1 MDNHQIKFAICVEND
16 RCEDLELLKLYQVL
30 PDDVA
35 AQKKFIRVIDE
46 SREDYLY
53 PSKLFVLVGLPQ
65 AVVVETFRWSVSNSI

>member
-1 MDNHQIKFAICVEND
+1 MDNQPIRFAICVDND

-53 PSKLFVLVGLPQ
+53 LSKLFILVELPQ
-65 AVVVETFRWSVSNSI
+65 AVEEKLIAVLPKT